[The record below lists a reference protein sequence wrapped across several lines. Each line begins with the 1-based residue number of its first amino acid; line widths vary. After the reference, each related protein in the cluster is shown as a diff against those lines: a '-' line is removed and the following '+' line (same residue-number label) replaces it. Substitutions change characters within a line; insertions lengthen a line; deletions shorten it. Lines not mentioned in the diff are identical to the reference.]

1 MPDEPPSNA
10 LGLQFSQQTV
20 EDKEPEVPEIVS
32 KSPTSPSESPKKKDV
47 KEKPY
52 VNPDRVKTGGAQRDK
67 LSEEALAEKM
77 ARMREQNEKIRLR
90 RLDVQADE
98 EAFRKTQEQD
108 REKQAQNRKIQ
119 ADIDRARDQNAR
131 RKMDKAQYRD
141 WDSGKPSVNKKSGPG
156 PQELTE
162 GMKDSDNAPAGT
174 VDWANAP
181 LNQPAGLEPKEETTT
196 SNDWGPTASE
206 TTTQD
211 WGVTP
216 VSSDIQETKDWSG
229 APITAQDWGL
239 PPSAGDASTT
249 DWSGAPIAAQDWGSG
264 EGRGEG
270 EEVKVWAE
278 ETALEAGEMVFEE
291 EGTALDGEGMVLV
304 REEMEVEVEEMA
316 LGAGALNVDE
326 EEETVLGEEEPASE
340 EGVLALEVPVVLL
353 LHHNI
358 SCILTSI
365 YP

>member
-1 MPDEPPSNA
+1 MPDEPSSNA
-10 LGLQFSQQTV
+10 LGLEFSQQIV
-20 EDKEPEVPEIVS
+20 EGKELEVPEAIPT
-32 KSPTSPSESPKKKDV
+32 SPTSPSEGLKKKDV

-77 ARMREQNEKIRLR
+77 ARIREQNEKIRQR

-156 PQELTE
+156 AQELT
-162 GMKDSDNAPAGT
+162 GVKDSNNAPAGT
-174 VDWANAP
+174 VDWGNAP
-181 LNQPAGLEPKEETTT
+181 LDQPAGEPKEETTT
-196 SNDWGPTASE
+196 SNDWGPTTSE
-206 TTTQD
+206 TTAQD
-211 WGVTP
+211 WGVASA
-216 VSSDIQETKDWSG
+216 SSDTQETKDWSG

-239 PPSAGDASTT
+239 PSSTGDASTA
-249 DWSGAPIAAQDWGSG
+249 DWSGAPIATQDWGSVDSSTIP
-264 EGRGEG
+264 GEG

-278 ETALEAGEMVFEE
+278 ETALEVGEIVFEG
-291 EGTALDGEGMVLV
+291 EGAVLDGEGMALV
-304 REEMEVEVEEMA
+304 V
-316 LGAGALNVDE
+316 GALNVDE
-326 EEETVLGEEEPASE
+326 EEETVLVEEETANE
-340 EGVLALEVPVVLL
+340 EGVLAMEVPAVLL
-353 LHHNI
+353 LQHNI